1 MRASAGHFA
10 FVAEA
15 VAMLPRADEHVPLIS
30 PKGSG
35 RALIAARYLR
45 LPVEAHTDRE
55 LSRWLNWASESG
67 ITRMFAS
74 TVAEAARDA
83 GSPDYVLLRPLP
95 LELKRRYPE
104 D

>member
-1 MRASAGHFA
+1 
-10 FVAEA
+10 
-15 VAMLPRADEHVPLIS
+15 MLPRADEHVPLIS
-30 PKGSG
+30 PKESG

-45 LPVEAHTDRE
+45 LPVKAHTNPE

-74 TVAEAARDA
+74 TVAEAARMA
-83 GSPDYVLLRPLP
+83 GSPDYVLLRPVS